1 MEQPPQIKTT
11 KSIDKIKNIV
21 DFVKKQTWFFAA
33 LLALLSFIILRKFI
47 FDIRK
52 VNNMDMQETFY
63 KNDVLLIRK
72 FNNTLSTNDII
83 YIEFPGKD
91 STQPTTYFFQR
102 LIGLPGDSIKIIDK
116 VVYINGMAIEDSSSL
131 KHNYHIKTINVE
143 MDSLN
148 KVKYNLLEGSPISE
162 KNDYSFSI
170 TKYRADSLKKLSEI
184 ELIEPETETKG
195 NSDLSCFPYSINYKW
210 NMDNYGAL
218 YIPKKNDVLRLDTVN
233 IVFYKKLIQ
242 VYEKNSLSIKGDS
255 IYINDELTKSYTV
268 KRNYYFL
275 LGDNRDNA
283 NDSRKWGFLPDN
295 YLVGKSI
302 KLIKK
307 AKP

>member
-1 MEQPPQIKTT
+1 MEQPPQIKT
-11 KSIDKIKNIV
+11 KNIDQIKNIF

-33 LLALLSFIILRKFI
+33 LIALLSFIALRKFI

-63 KNDVLLIRK
+63 KGDVLLLKK
-72 FNNTLSTNDII
+72 FSNTFSTNDII

-102 LIGLPGDSIKIIDK
+102 LIGLPGDSIEIIDK
-116 VVYINGMAIEDSSSL
+116 VVYINGMAIEDTSSL
-131 KHNYHIKTINVE
+131 KHNYHIKTVNMK
-143 MDSLN
+143 MDSVN
-148 KVKYNLLEGSPISE
+148 KKLYNLPEGSPISE

-170 TKYRADSLKKLSEI
+170 TKYKADSLKRLSEI
-184 ELIEPETETKG
+184 EVVELEMEPKG
-195 NSDLSCFPYSINYKW
+195 SSDLSCFPGSVNYKW

-218 YIPKKNDVLRLDTVN
+218 YIPKKDDIIRLDTTN
-233 IVFYKKLIQ
+233 IVLYKKLIQ
-242 VYEKNSLSIKGDS
+242 LYEKNTLLIKGDS
-255 IYINDELTKSYTV
+255 IFINDVLSRTYTV
-268 KRNYYFL
+268 KRDYYFM

-295 YLVGKSI
+295 YIVGKSI
-302 KLIKK
+302 RLIKK
-307 AKP
+307 VKQ